1 MSTDG
6 DDGRDEPAHRS
17 RATTPAQVT
26 ASPLV
31 ATEGGTGLVRSGAL
45 MAAGTLVSRATGF
58 VRTVVLA
65 AALGTQ
71 LLGDAYNT
79 ANTLS
84 FIAYDL
90 LIGGLMA
97 SVIVPFLVRCRKAD
111 RDGGLATEQRLFS
124 AALLF
129 LLIAT
134 ALAVLAAKPIVGLY
148 AGGFTPAQHEVAV
161 LFGRYLLV
169 QILFIGVSGLS
180 SAMLNS
186 RGRFAAS
193 AWAPVLNNLLIIGVG
208 AAFLWIAGPGRTPE
222 SITQG
227 QIALLGAGTAGGV
240 VLQALVLQIAL
251 RRSGFRWRL
260 RLDLRGSGLGEAL
273 RSAGWMFLLVCT
285 MQTGFLITA
294 NLANRAGA
302 TAASEGSGVGAGLT
316 AYNYAYQLFQLPYA
330 IIAVSVITVL
340 LPRMSA
346 HAADH
351 DWERVR
357 DDFSRGLRGSS
368 VVLVPLALALMVYA
382 APLCV
387 AVFARGSTS
396 IEDAQAIAGVLT
408 VFAAGLIPF
417 TAYQLLLRVFYATG
431 DTRTPALLSLGN
443 VAVHGTI
450 AVISYLV
457 LLPSQVVMGIAGGFM
472 LSYVNGLVFGGI
484 ILSRRLGSVD
494 ASRIGATV
502 ARLYLTALPGAAVAW
517 AIQVFWF
524 DDPAW
529 GLAATVA
536 GPLVGCVVAGVLY
549 LLLGYLFR
557 IPEMRDLLG
566 SVRTRAVSRRRSN
579 SP

>member
-1 MSTDG
+1 M
-6 DDGRDEPAHRS
+6 
-17 RATTPAQVT
+17 
-26 ASPLV
+26 

-58 VRTVVLA
+58 VRTIVLA

-97 SVIVPFLVRCRKAD
+97 SVIVPFLVRRRKAD
-111 RDGGLATEQRLFS
+111 SDGGLATEQRLFS

-186 RGRFAAS
+186 RSRFASS

-382 APLCV
+382 VPLCV

-396 IEDAQAIAGVLT
+396 VEDAQAIAGVLT

-431 DTRTPALLSLGN
+431 DTRTPALLSVGN

-457 LLPSQVVMGIAGGFM
+457 LPPPQVVMGIAGGFM
-472 LSYVNGLVFGGI
+472 LSYVNGLAFGGI

-524 DDPAW
+524 DDPAR
-529 GLAATVA
+529 GLAATMA
-536 GPLVGCVVAGVLY
+536 GPIVGCVVAGVLY

-557 IPEMRDLLG
+557 IPEMRDLLR
-566 SVRTRAVSRRRSN
+566 SVRTRAVSRRRSHT
-579 SP
+579 P